1 MKLLRSLAQ
10 ETGQTFAMPRSSQ
23 QASARI
29 KDLLALKRRKPKK

>member
-29 KDLLALKRRKPKK
+29 KDLLEP